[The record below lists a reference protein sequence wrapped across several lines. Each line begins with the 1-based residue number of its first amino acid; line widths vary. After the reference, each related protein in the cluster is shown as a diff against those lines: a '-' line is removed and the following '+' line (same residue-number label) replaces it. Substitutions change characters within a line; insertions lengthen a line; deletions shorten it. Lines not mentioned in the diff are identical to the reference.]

1 MLKITDIY
9 PESIAEEM
17 ELEVGDALV
26 SIDGKPV
33 RDLLDYALYCGR
45 RSELILDV
53 LRRDGEQ
60 WELHIEREP
69 HEDLGMEFEHPDPRQ
84 CGNNCIF
91 CFVHQLPRGMRRTL
105 YIKDEDYRFSFLYG
119 SYITLTNLSE
129 DDFDRIVEQH
139 LSPLFVSVHATD
151 DELRNRLLGAQAP
164 SIMPLLRR
172 LTGAGIEIHTQ
183 IVVCP
188 GINDGRCLEQTI
200 EDLHS
205 LAPAVLSLAV
215 VPVGLTG
222 HRERLPELRV
232 PTTDEARQI
241 IDRVEGFQKRFLES
255 DGSRFVFA
263 ADELYLKAGRD
274 IPELAEYEDLPQ
286 WENGVGMLAL
296 FRAEAAKALACAEPL
311 ELQEVSVVTGES
323 AAAQIRE
330 YAAHLS
336 ERTGVEISVYPI
348 RNRFFGGQVTVAGL
362 LTGADILAQ
371 LEGQPLGQALFVP
384 DALLREGQDILLD
397 DVTLSDLEE
406 DLGVPVEKIS
416 ADPWGLLSGLEVMN
430 ELLNEKEDS

>member
-129 DDFDRIVEQH
+129 DDFDRIVKQH

-222 HRERLPELRV
+222 HRDRLPELRV

-286 WENGVGMLAL
+286 WENGVGLLAL